1 MANIFQR
8 LLGLGDSQNEERAT
22 SSSILVPPTRT
33 SYNTNTTVVNESSA
47 LSLSSVYRAIQ
58 ILATPISKMDL
69 GTVRYIASTGEE
81 QKIANSLLVNSPSLR
96 ETRRD
101 FMYQTVV
108 SLATTGEA
116 FWVKRV
122 GTAGT
127 VSALQIVPSKNVKIN
142 EDLRTGAITYSYTTG
157 LYPNTIV
164 EEVPSSQMEH
174 LRLFSIPGELH
185 GFGPIQLCKDDVAG
199 ALDLRNYASNW
210 FASAGVPTGVLSSN
224 SMLTADQADEI
235 TARWHEKQSNR
246 QVAVLGNGF
255 NYDPVALSPREALFT
270 EVQNQSVQQIARMFG
285 IPARLL
291 LTGVDGTS
299 DTYTNLSD
307 ENQVFYRHTLMA
319 YLDAIEDALSNCLP
333 RGTRVKFDYEGLFKA
348 DMSQRYANYAI
359 GLQNEF
365 LTTEEVRAKEGLDG

>member
-1 MANIFQR
+1 
-8 LLGLGDSQNEERAT
+8 
-22 SSSILVPPTRT
+22 
-33 SYNTNTTVVNESSA
+33 
-47 LSLSSVYRAIQ
+47 
-58 ILATPISKMDL
+58 MDL

>member
-8 LLGLGDSQNEERAT
+8 LLGLGDSQNEQRAAA
-22 SSSILVPPTRT
+22 SSIRTAPTRLA
-33 SYNTNTTVVNESSA
+33 YETNTTVVNESSA
-47 LSLSSVYRAIQ
+47 LSLSSVYRAVQ

-69 GTVRYIASTGEE
+69 GTVRYIAATGEE
-81 QKIANSLLVNSPSLR
+81 QKIANPLLVNSPSLR
-96 ETRRD
+96 DTRRD

-116 FWVKRV
+116 FWIKRLNA
-122 GTAGT
+122 AGN
-127 VSALQIVPSKNVKIN
+127 VNALQIVPTKNVKIN
-142 EDLRTGAITYSYTTG
+142 EDLRTGVLTYSYTTG
-157 LYPNTIV
+157 LYPNTVV

-174 LRLFSIPGELH
+174 LKLFSIPGELH

-199 ALDLRNYASNW
+199 ALDLRSYASNW
-210 FASAGVPTGVLSSN
+210 FASAGVPTGVLTSN

-255 NYDPVALSPREALFT
+255 NYDPVALSPKEALFT
-270 EVQNQSVQQIARMFG
+270 DVQNQSVQQIARMFG

-359 GLQNEF
+359 GISSGF
-365 LTTEEVRAKEGLDG
+365 LGTDEVRMKEGLDG

>member
-8 LLGLGDSQNEERAT
+8 LLGLGDSQNEQRAAA
-22 SSSILVPPTRT
+22 SSIRTAPTRLA
-33 SYNTNTTVVNESSA
+33 YETNTTVVNESSA
-47 LSLSSVYRAIQ
+47 LSLSSVYRAVQ

-69 GTVRYIASTGEE
+69 GTVRYIAATGEE
-81 QKIANSLLVNSPSLR
+81 QKIANPLLVNSPSLR
-96 ETRRD
+96 DTRRD

-116 FWVKRV
+116 FWIKRLNA
-122 GTAGT
+122 AGN
-127 VSALQIVPSKNVKIN
+127 VNALQIVPTKNVKIN
-142 EDLRTGAITYSYTTG
+142 EDLRTGVLTYSYTTG
-157 LYPNTIV
+157 LYPNTVV

-174 LRLFSIPGELH
+174 LKLFSIPGELH

-199 ALDLRNYASNW
+199 ALDLRSYASNW
-210 FASAGVPTGVLSSN
+210 FASAGVPTGVLTSN

-255 NYDPVALSPREALFT
+255 NYDPVALSPKEALFT
-270 EVQNQSVQQIARMFG
+270 DVQNQSVQQIARMFG

-348 DMSQRYANYAI
+348 DTSQRYANYAI
-359 GLQNEF
+359 GISSGF
-365 LTTEEVRAKEGLDG
+365 LGTDEVRMKEGLDG

>member
-8 LLGLGDSQNEERAT
+8 LLGLGDSQNEERAA
-22 SSSILVPPTRT
+22 SSPIRVAPARLA
-33 SYNTNTTVVNESSA
+33 YETNATVVNEASA
-47 LSLSSVYRAIQ
+47 LSLSGVFRAVQ

-81 QKIANSLLVNSPSLR
+81 QKIPNPLLINSPSLR
-96 ETRRD
+96 ETKRD
-101 FMYQTVV
+101 FMFQTVV

-116 FWVKRV
+116 FWVKRLNA
-122 GTAGT
+122 AGT
-127 VSALQIVPSKNVKIN
+127 VNSLQIVPTKNVKIN
-142 EDLRTGAITYSYTTG
+142 EDLRTGVLTYSYTTG

-164 EEVPSSQMEH
+164 EEVPSSLMEH
-174 LRLFSIPGELH
+174 LKLFSIPGELH

-199 ALDLRNYASNW
+199 ALDLRSYASNW
-210 FASAGVPTGVLSSN
+210 FASSGVPTGVLTSN

-255 NYDPVALSPREALFT
+255 NYDPVALSPKDALFT

-307 ENQVFYRHTLMA
+307 ENQVFYRHTLMT

-348 DMSQRYANYAI
+348 DTSQRYANYAI
-359 GLQNEF
+359 GIANAF
-365 LTTEEVRAKEGLDG
+365 LTTEEVRTKEGLDG